1 MERHGI
7 IPADAGSTS
16 HGWVYR
22 RDGQDHPR
30 GCGEHPSLPLAQK
43 PEGGSSPRMRG
54 ALQASEAGRR
64 PDGIIPADAGSTLP
78 VMIIRAIREDHPRGC
93 GEHSMESSITERNM
107 GSSPRMRGAPDVLSR
122 PGITHRIIPADAG
135 STGEPVLP
143 SGRLGDHPRG
153 CGEHD
158 MDERGPVFI
167 RGSSPRMRGAPASSW
182 CVHGS
187 IGIIPADAGSTY
199 VWRCC

>member
-1 MERHGI
+1 MRGAHSLPDMISQILRI
-7 IPADAGSTS
+7 IPADAGSTFL
-16 HGWVYR
+16 
-22 RDGQDHPR
+22 D
-30 GCGEHPSLPLAQK
+30 QK
-43 PEGGSSPRMRG
+43 IRSPF
-54 ALQASEAGRR
+54 
-64 PDGIIPADAGSTLP
+64 
-78 VMIIRAIREDHPRGC
+78 EDHPRGC

-187 IGIIPADAGSTY
+187 IGIIPADAGSTHPPHHHRRADGDHPRGCGEHLM
-199 VWRCC
+199 WH